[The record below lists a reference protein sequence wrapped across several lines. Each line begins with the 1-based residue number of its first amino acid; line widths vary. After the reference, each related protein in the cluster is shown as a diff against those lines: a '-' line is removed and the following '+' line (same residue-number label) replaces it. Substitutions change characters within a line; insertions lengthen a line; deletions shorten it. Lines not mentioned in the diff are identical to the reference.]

1 MAAPGFFVHVVE
13 TRTGN
18 VVLNELPVLG
28 TPEFSRG
35 INDDGTIKIAIPVGD
50 RGVPS
55 VQTLRGLVSPWRFSL
70 AVSYGPAKTGSPIL
84 AYGPIMA
91 HSFSD
96 AGSTLTI
103 GAGSIWALLAR
114 RLLIKPAAMLT
125 SPLSMD
131 AVMDANYLGMTL
143 WAIARNLV
151 SDTLSRGT
159 GYELPIDLPATTVG
173 LSDRNYPVYD
183 LASVGQR
190 LKDLTQVDAGPD
202 IDWEPYFTSSS
213 TVRVQ
218 MRVGTPALS
227 QVGQELIWD
236 YGTSLT
242 FLDVDS
248 NSSSMITD
256 SYGRGNATER
266 ASQVAWAS
274 DRTLIALGFPVL
286 ESVDTSHQSVDIFAT
301 LQAYATEAVR
311 FYKRPVETWDGEVI
325 TDVSPIV
332 GTYKPGDSALFNTQ
346 THVWIPPGQYQQR
359 ILGWSSAGPG
369 RLRLNL
375 QALQGYT

>member
-1 MAAPGFFVHVVE
+1 
-13 TRTGN
+13 
-18 VVLNELPVLG
+18 
-28 TPEFSRG
+28 
-35 INDDGTIKIAIPVGD
+35 
-50 RGVPS
+50 
-55 VQTLRGLVSPWRFSL
+55 
-70 AVSYGPAKTGSPIL
+70 
-84 AYGPIMA
+84 
-91 HSFSD
+91 
-96 AGSTLTI
+96 
-103 GAGSIWALLAR
+103 
-114 RLLIKPAAMLT
+114 
-125 SPLSMD
+125 
-131 AVMDANYLGMTL
+131 
-143 WAIARNLV
+143 
-151 SDTLSRGT
+151 
-159 GYELPIDLPATTVG
+159 
-173 LSDRNYPVYD
+173 
-183 LASVGQR
+183 
-190 LKDLTQVDAGPD
+190 
-202 IDWEPYFTSSS
+202 
-213 TVRVQ
+213 
-218 MRVGTPALS
+218 
-227 QVGQELIWD
+227 
-236 YGTSLT
+236 LT

-248 NSSSMITD
+248 NSSNMITD

-346 THVWIPPGQYQQR
+346 NHVWIPPGQYQQR